1 MRSDRAPAGVSASPS
16 GEPWWVQA
24 PRVPYFLPHSQ
35 QAVPD
40 QVPVCTP
47 EVQELRITARSGGRQ
62 SVTRL
67 ACQSSPNGAML
78 SYTITGGEERPSHS
92 TTQPLT
98 AAWH

>member
-1 MRSDRAPAGVSASPS
+1 MQAHRVSHGGCKHRGCRTFS
-16 GEPWWVQA
+16 
-24 PRVPYFLPHSQ
+24 PHSR